1 MLSAGLANVQYTR
14 TRKSRAVAILA
25 EELPQVIVGVDTHAD
40 THHVAVIT
48 EYGKPIAD
56 QKFAATA
63 DGYTKLLHFITS
75 HGTVGAVGVEGTGS
89 YGAEVSRVL
98 AKEELKVFEVNR
110 PNRQQ
115 RRIRGKSDSLDAY
128 QAAQSVLAERGISTP
143 KTKDGPVE
151 CLRVLRTARTSAM
164 KARTIA
170 INQIRSLLVSAPE
183 TIRAKYRGI
192 ATTAMITALARSR
205 PTGHP
210 ADTEYITALTLKTL
224 ALRYRSL
231 RSEIAATD
239 ELLQE
244 ILDSY
249 APLLTEL
256 TGVGVEVATQL
267 LVTVGDNP
275 ERINN
280 EAQFAA
286 LTGTAPVPASSGK
299 TNRHRLSKGGDR
311 QANSALHHVVLSR
324 MQSDHRTQAYVAKRT
339 ADGKSKRETMRCLK
353 RYVAREIYR
362 QIFSPVAAP
371 DITDLR
377 PLRQQLGITLQQAG
391 DQLNQWP
398 SNLSRIERGIARNDH
413 VAQTY
418 RHWLTQQHLPTTGDN
433 SQGLSTATTTEGAT
447 PPAPKK
453 QAVDNPN

>member
-1 MLSAGLANVQYTR
+1 MLSAGLANVQHTM
-14 TRKSRAVAILA
+14 TRKSRAATILT

-40 THHVAVIT
+40 THHVAVVT

-56 QKFAATA
+56 QKFAATDA
-63 DGYTKLLHFITS
+63 GYNQMLDFITS
-75 HGTVGAVGVEGTGS
+75 HGIVTAVGEGTGS
-89 YGAEVSRVL
+89 YGAELSRVL
-98 AKEELKVFEVNR
+98 AKEKLSVFEVNR
-110 PNRQQ
+110 PNRQN
-115 RRIRGKSDSLDAY
+115 RRIRGKSDPLDAY

-183 TIRAKYRGI
+183 TIRAKYRGLS
-192 ATTAMITALARSR
+192 TSAMITALARSR
-205 PTGHP
+205 PSGHP
-210 ADTEYITALTLKTL
+210 AETGYITALTLKTL
-224 ALRYRSL
+224 ATRYQSL
-231 RSEIAATD
+231 RSEIASTD
-239 ELLQE
+239 ALLQE

-256 TGVGVEVATQL
+256 PGVGVEVASQL

-299 TNRHRLSKGGDR
+299 TNRHRLSRGGDR

-324 MQSDHRTQAYVAKRT
+324 MQSDHRTKDYVAKRT

-353 RYVAREIYR
+353 RYVAREIFR
-362 QIFSPVAAP
+362 QIFNPVAAP

-377 PLRQQLGITLQQAG
+377 TVRKQLGVTLQQAAE
-391 DQLNQWP
+391 QLSQWP

-413 VAQTY
+413 VAQRY
-418 RHWLTQQHLPTTGDN
+418 RQWLTQQQASPTGKDATGP
-433 SQGLSTATTTEGAT
+433 ER
-447 PPAPKK
+447 
-453 QAVDNPN
+453 

>member
-1 MLSAGLANVQYTR
+1 MLSAGLANVQHTK
-14 TRKSRAVAILA
+14 TRKNRAVAISTQ
-25 EELPQVIVGVDTHAD
+25 EPPHVIVGVDTHAD
-40 THHVAVIT
+40 THHVAVVT

-63 DGYTKLLHFITS
+63 AGYSELLSFITN
-75 HGTVGAVGVEGTGS
+75 HGTVTAVGVEGTGS
-89 YGAEVSRVL
+89 YGAELSRVL

-115 RRIRGKSDSLDAY
+115 RRIRGKSDPLDAY
-128 QAAQSVLAERGISTP
+128 QAAQSVLAERGISNP

-151 CLRVLRTARTSAM
+151 CLRILRTARSSAM

-183 TIRAKYRGI
+183 TIRSKYRGLPTSALI
-192 ATTAMITALARSR
+192 ATLVRSR
-205 PTGHP
+205 PSGHA
-210 ADTEYITALTLKTL
+210 ADTGYITALTLKTL
-224 ALRYRSL
+224 ATRYQSL
-231 RSEIAATD
+231 RFEIASTD
-239 ELLQE
+239 ALLQE

-256 TGVGVEVATQL
+256 PGVGVEVATQL

-299 TNRHRLSKGGDR
+299 TNRHRLSRGGDR

-324 MQSDHRTQAYVAKRT
+324 MQSDHRTKDYVAKRT

-353 RYVAREIYR
+353 RYVAREIFR

-377 PLRQQLGITLQQAG
+377 TVRKQLGVTLQQAAE
-391 DQLNQWP
+391 QLSQWP

-413 VAQTY
+413 VAQNY
-418 RHWLTQQHLPTTGDN
+418 RQWLAQQ
-433 SQGLSTATTTEGAT
+433 QLS
-447 PPAPKK
+447 PSM
-453 QAVDNPN
+453 

>member
-1 MLSAGLANVQYTR
+1 MV
-14 TRKSRAVAILA
+14 
-25 EELPQVIVGVDTHAD
+25 
-40 THHVAVIT
+40 T

-63 DGYTKLLHFITS
+63 AGYSELLSFISS
-75 HGTVGAVGVEGTGS
+75 HGAVSAVGVEGTGS
-89 YGAEVSRVL
+89 YGAELWRVL
-98 AKEELKVFEVNR
+98 IKEELKVFEVSR
-110 PNRQQ
+110 PNRQH
-115 RRIRGKSDSLDAY
+115 RRIRGKSDPLDAY
-128 QAAQSVLAERGISTP
+128 QAAQSVLAERGTSTP

-151 CLRVLRTARTSAM
+151 CLRILRTARTSAI

-183 TIRAKYRGI
+183 MIRSKYRDLP
-192 ATTAMITALARSR
+192 TSAMITAIARSR
-205 PTGHP
+205 PSGHP
-210 ADTEYITALTLKTL
+210 ADTEHITALTLKTL
-224 ALRYRSL
+224 ALRYQSL

-244 ILDSY
+244 VLNSY

-256 TGVGVEVATQL
+256 PGVGVEVADQL

-299 TNRHRLSKGGDR
+299 TNRHRLSRGGDR

-324 MQSDHRTQAYVAKRT
+324 MQSDHRTKDYVAKRT

-362 QIFSPVAAP
+362 QIFNPIAAP

-377 PLRQQLGITLQQAG
+377 PLRQQLGVTLQQAAE
-391 DQLNQWP
+391 QLSQWP
-398 SNLSRIERGIARNDH
+398 SNLSRIERGIAN
-413 VAQTY
+413 V
-418 RHWLTQQHLPTTGDN
+418 
-433 SQGLSTATTTEGAT
+433 
-447 PPAPKK
+447 
-453 QAVDNPN
+453 

>member
-1 MLSAGLANVQYTR
+1 MLSAGLANVQQTK
-14 TRKSRAVAILA
+14 TRKNRAVAILV

-40 THHVAVIT
+40 THHVAIVT

-56 QKFAATA
+56 EKFAATA
-63 DGYTKLLHFITS
+63 AGYSKILNFITS
-75 HGTVGAVGVEGTGS
+75 HGIVRAVGVEGTGS
-89 YGAEVSRVL
+89 YGAELSRVL
-98 AKEELKVFEVNR
+98 AKEKLSVFEVNR
-110 PNRQQ
+110 PNRQN
-115 RRIRGKSDSLDAY
+115 RRIRGKSDPLDAY

-170 INQIRSLLVSAPE
+170 INQIRSLLVAAPE
-183 TIRAKYRGI
+183 TIRSKYRGLP
-192 ATTAMITALARSR
+192 TSAMITALARSR
-205 PTGHP
+205 PSGHP
-210 ADTEYITALTLKTL
+210 AETEHITALTLKTL
-224 ALRYRSL
+224 ALRYESL
-231 RSEIAATD
+231 RTEIASTD
-239 ELLQE
+239 ALLQE

-299 TNRHRLSKGGDR
+299 TIRHRLSKGGDR

-324 MQSDHRTQAYVAKRT
+324 MQSDSRTQDYVAKRT

-362 QIFSPVAAP
+362 QIFNPVAAP
-371 DITDLR
+371 DISDLR
-377 PLRQQLGITLQQAG
+377 PLRKQLEITLQQAG
-391 DQLNQWP
+391 EQLNQWP

-413 VAQTY
+413 VAQRY
-418 RHWLTQQHLPTTGDN
+418 RQWLTRQKL
-433 SQGLSTATTTEGAT
+433 T
-447 PPAPKK
+447 PSM
-453 QAVDNPN
+453 

>member
-1 MLSAGLANVQYTR
+1 MT
-14 TRKSRAVAILA
+14 
-25 EELPQVIVGVDTHAD
+25 
-40 THHVAVIT
+40 
-48 EYGKPIAD
+48 
-56 QKFAATA
+56 
-63 DGYTKLLHFITS
+63 
-75 HGTVGAVGVEGTGS
+75 AVGVEGTGS
-89 YGAEVSRVL
+89 YGAELSRVL

-110 PNRQQ
+110 PNRQH
-115 RRIRGKSDSLDAY
+115 RRIRGKSDPLDAY
-128 QAAQSVLAERGISTP
+128 QAAQSLLAERGISTP

-151 CLRVLRTARTSAM
+151 CLRVLRTARTSAI

-183 TIRAKYRGI
+183 TIRSKYRGLHTSAMI
-192 ATTAMITALARSR
+192 ATLVRSR
-205 PTGHP
+205 PSGHP
-210 ADTEYITALTLKTL
+210 ADTGYITALTLKTL
-224 ALRYRSL
+224 ALRYQSL
-231 RSEIAATD
+231 RSEIASTD
-239 ELLQE
+239 ALLQE

-256 TGVGVEVATQL
+256 PGVGVEVASQL

-299 TNRHRLSKGGDR
+299 TNRHRLSRGGDR

-324 MQSDHRTQAYVAKRT
+324 MQSDHRTKAYVAKRM

-353 RYVAREIYR
+353 RYVAREIFR

-377 PLRQQLGITLQQAG
+377 PLRKQLGVTLQQAAE
-391 DQLNQWP
+391 QLSQWP

-413 VAQTY
+413 VAQRY
-418 RHWLTQQHLPTTGDN
+418 RQWLTQQ
-433 SQGLSTATTTEGAT
+433 QLS
-447 PPAPKK
+447 PSM
-453 QAVDNPN
+453 

>member
-1 MLSAGLANVQYTR
+1 M
-14 TRKSRAVAILA
+14 A
-25 EELPQVIVGVDTHAD
+25 EEKPQIIVGVDTHAD
-40 THHVAVIT
+40 THHVAVVT

-63 DGYTKLLHFITS
+63 TGYTKLIHFITS

-89 YGAEVSRVL
+89 YGAELSRVL
-98 AKEELKVFEVNR
+98 TKEKLKVFEVNR

-115 RRIRGKSDSLDAY
+115 RRIRGKSDPFDAY

-151 CLRVLRTARTSAM
+151 CLRILRTARTSAM

-183 TIRAKYRGI
+183 TIRAKYRGLP
-192 ATTAMITALARSR
+192 TSAMVTALARSR
-205 PTGHP
+205 PSGHP
-210 ADTEYITALTLKTL
+210 AETGYITALPLKTL
-224 ALRYRSL
+224 ALRYQSL
-231 RSEIAATD
+231 RSEIASTD

-299 TNRHRLSKGGDR
+299 TTRHRLSKGGDR

-324 MQSDHRTQAYVAKRT
+324 MQSDHRTQDYVAKRT
-339 ADGKSKRETMRCLK
+339 ADGKSKRETMRCLSLRRPRNLPPNIQPHRSARHHRPPTPQTAARHHAAASRRTPQPVVFQPLPHRARDCQK
-353 RYVAREIYR
+353 RPR
-362 QIFSPVAAP
+362 
-371 DITDLR
+371 R
-377 PLRQQLGITLQQAG
+377 P
-391 DQLNQWP
+391 N
-398 SNLSRIERGIARNDH
+398 
-413 VAQTY
+413 
-418 RHWLTQQHLPTTGDN
+418 LPTVAHSTAPVHNRGQ
-433 SQGLSTATTTEGAT
+433 SPRVSTATTTEGAT
-447 PPAPKK
+447 SWLPRNP
-453 QAVDNPN
+453 AVDNPN